1 MRCAAY
7 SAAVGRA
14 LHIPARGSSHMT
26 REMMKA
32 TAIGHFHDKLLH
44 IRDRMKT
51 EKGKEEAEKRHQ
63 TMLHFLQAID
73 DELA

>member
-7 SAAVGRA
+7 SAAVGRS
-14 LHIPARGSSHMT
+14 LHIPPPVSQ
-26 REMMKA
+26 EDLDA
-32 TAIGHFHDKLLH
+32 TAIGHFHDKLLK

-51 EKGKEEAEKRHQ
+51 TRGKEEAEKRHE
-63 TMLHFLQAID
+63 TMLGFLQAIE